1 MPALTPGPVGLG
13 SSVVSLATT
22 ITPAAPPSKQGFF
35 AAARPAARPLE
46 PQIAV
51 KSIGPNKRLTLQEG
65 QVTTFA
71 VIGSFKNIE
80 NARRL
85 VKSRLA
91 GAIMQPVEIG
101 GKTSYR
107 VLVNQPLEQARK
119 DGFADAWPVRLCSDD
134 LQVPPCSQLVVIR
147 DLRGVEVAA
156 RQLRR

>member
-35 AAARPAARPLE
+35 ASARPAARPLE

-119 DGFADAWPVRLCSDD
+119 DGFADAWPVRLCSGD